1 MPKIQPINYKKL
13 AKVFELAG
21 FRFARQAGDHLIYT
35 KTGIP
40 RPVVIPMYD
49 EIPVFIIKN
58 NLRSAGMSR
67 EKYFELLERI

>member
-21 FRFARQAGDHLIYT
+21 FHFARQAGDHLIYV
-35 KTGIP
+35 KAGIP

-58 NLRSAGMSR
+58 NLRSGGMSR
-67 EKYFELLERI
+67 EQYFALLEKV